1 MIGSRLDIAEN
12 QDEIAAAFEGV
23 SEDLG
28 YKVKVIYTDPS
39 NSPQLIGVDKNGN
52 KYIKDGTAYVDKDT
66 GIGYILINTKS
77 PANKT
82 KAGVIGTI
90 AEEQSHVIGKFEGR
104 QKIVPDESE
113 KGLESLGRPTNNYFK
128 NQYSKNDKTIGL
140 KSDRKDYSNV
150 NFGENVGDDI
160 YDDMQYE
167 QSLPVATTLNRG
179 AKIIRPDIQKEIEKD
194 GYTKVIEKYGKIPY
208 EDSIHKKYGDKHK
221 EEVKVKQI
229 EAEEKTKKSKTEIFY
244 VRIDGIN
251 EEITVE
257 SVPKAGSFWWTIGD
271 TLGGLLKNSGEY
283 QSYDYDTRLSKEEKE
298 IKKAIKGK
306 ELSKSISDTLGGLG
320 ISRYITEHI
329 TQSNPGR
336 IEYGMKKEVEE
347 RFELNYEGTQQ
358 VVELLG
364 AAAISKVKTFV
375 GNKIKEGS
383 KAKNIVTAVD
393 DIDDKLVK
401 KIENVGDTAKTVRKN
416 GQQAQKVQNSVVQNN
431 KNSINKPLVDV
442 SELNNQQS
450 KQIYTNKISQEIYLS
465 KPKQNGVLVIGAGNN
480 PIKGAYNIDIKD
492 SISSAVYYGDA
503 TNLVNIQTGS
513 QAKVIIENPNGFDP
527 LNPEILRVIKKG
539 GELEISGVV
548 KNPDFSKMYVD
559 KAKTIVK
566 VPDGFELI
574 EAGEIPENLRKQGY
588 RKNGTPI
595 GQQKNG
601 VGVPKKTDRIIRLRK
616 IGE

>member
-1 MIGSRLDIAEN
+1 LKIIYIAFSIIGSRLDI
-12 QDEIAAAFEGV
+12 IAAFEGV

-28 YKVKVIYTDPS
+28 YRVKVIYTDPS
-39 NSPQLIGVDKNGN
+39 KSPQLIGVDKNGN
-52 KYIKDGTAYVDKDT
+52 EYIKDGTAYVDKDT
-66 GIGYILINTKS
+66 GIGYILVNTES
-77 PANKT
+77 PANST

-90 AEEQSHVIGKFEGR
+90 AEEQSHIIGKIEGR
-104 QKIVPDESE
+104 QKEVPDGSE
-113 KGLESLGRPTNNYFK
+113 KGLESLGRPTNHYFK
-128 NQYSKNDKTIGL
+128 KQYSKNDKTIDL
-140 KSDRKDYSNV
+140 KSDGRDYSNV
-150 NFGENVGDDI
+150 DFGENVGDDI

-167 QSLPVATTLNRG
+167 QSSPVATTLNRG
-179 AKIIRPDIQKEIEKD
+179 AKIIRPDIQKEIERD

-257 SVPKAGSFWWTIGD
+257 SVPKAGGFWWTIGD

-336 IEYGMKKEVEE
+336 IEYGTKKEVEE

-364 AAAISKVKTFV
+364 AAAISKAKTFV

-401 KIENVGDTAKTVRKN
+401 KIENVGDTTKTI
-416 GQQAQKVQNSVVQNN
+416 GQNN
-431 KNSINKPLVDV
+431 KQGQIGQSNPMKNNNLNKSQIDISDV
-442 SELNNQQS
+442 GNKQS
-450 KQIYTNKISQEIYLS
+450 APVVTNKIKNEYKPIYFT
-465 KPKQNGVLVIGAGNN
+465 KPEQGGTLVIGAGNN
-480 PIKGAYNIDIKD
+480 PIKGAYNIDKKD

-503 TNLVNIQTGS
+503 TNLVNIQTRS
-513 QAKVIIENPNGFDP
+513 QSKVIIENPNGFDP
-527 LNPEILRVIKKG
+527 LNPEILRVVKEG
-539 GELEISGVV
+539 GEIEITGIKSNKEFFNIYSGEVE
-548 KNPDFSKMYVD
+548 
-559 KAKTIVK
+559 
-566 VPDGFELI
+566 VPKGFEII
-574 EAGEIPENLRKQGY
+574 EVGEIPENFQKQGF
-588 RKNGTPI
+588 RTDGDLI
-595 GQQKNG
+595 GQKNG
-601 VGVPKKTDRIIRLRK
+601 VGTPKKTDKIIRIRK
-616 IGE
+616 IKK